1 MPTYRNDGSSAF
13 SVEDTNGN
21 SGFVSPGQIVET
33 YKILPSPFIKTS
45 DSPYFPLVKV
55 YEAAFTTP
63 GTKTGL
69 IGCKII
75 RLTAGAEGITVTANA
90 AANPFVLSL
99 IDGTAMDIE
108 NSGEIESLVFVGA
121 GTVKIE
127 GF

>member
-1 MPTYRNDGSSAF
+1 MPTY
-13 SVEDTNGN
+13 VN
-21 SGFVSPGQIVET
+21 SGSVSYRVEGVDGTITVEPGKSVAT
-33 YKILPSPFIKTS
+33 YKILPSPFTKTS

-55 YEAAFTTP
+55 YEAAFSSP

-69 IGCKII
+69 LACKII

-90 AANPFVLSL
+90 AANPSVLAL

-108 NSGEIESLVFVGA
+108 NNGEIESLIFVGA